1 MGKLVEEFREIAVI
15 VKSGEKMRLF
25 TTNRFSIRG
34 MVIHLQRYNHDAK
47 IIKMGYLTAQPTVTN
62 EKWIDFKEV
71 DTSGWLLP
79 FVGVSYREMV
89 NEIYKNNLN
98 NAEYPSKS
106 VLRGVNIMGMYP
118 ITQLEREIGLELVHP
133 VFVSDE
139 YLIEKQIGEPANVLQ
154 WYEGKRISRRH
165 NGELRKGYYL
175 TRNRREGN
183 HE

>member
-1 MGKLVEEFREIAVI
+1 MGKLLEVFPEIGVI
-15 VKSGEKMRLF
+15 VVSNNKMRLF
-25 TTNRFSIRG
+25 TTSRFSIRG
-34 MVIHLQRYNHDAK
+34 MVIHLQRYNHDAR
-47 IIKMGYLTAQPTVTN
+47 IVKMGYMTGQPTVTN
-62 EKWIDFKEV
+62 EKWIDYQDV

-79 FVGVSYREMV
+79 FVGVSYREIV
-89 NEIYKNNLN
+89 NKIYRDNLN

-139 YLIEKQIGEPANVLQ
+139 YLLEKQIGEPANVLQ

-175 TRNRREGN
+175 TRNRREGH